1 MSNQEEKVAPE
12 VLLASEED
20 ILRGLIDAASDVE
33 QETLKIEIARKG
45 KVLFSFHVRGLLE
58 TEYNDCKEKATT
70 YKKNRQLGGIK
81 MPDETDT
88 AKYRSLLIYTA
99 TVGEDRQRIWGNK
112 EAWKQLNVLN
122 GPALIDKVLRAGE
135 KDAIIA
141 KIDELSGY
149 GEDLEEVAKN

>member
-1 MSNQEEKVAPE
+1 MSEQEEKMAPE
-12 VLLASEED
+12 ALLASEED

-33 QETLKIEIARKG
+33 QETLKIEIVRKG
-45 KVLFSFHVRGLLE
+45 RVLFSFRVRGLLE

-88 AKYRSLLIYTA
+88 AKYRSLLIYKA
-99 TVGEDRQRIWGNK
+99 TVEEDRQRVWGNK
-112 EAWKQLNVLN
+112 DAWKQLNVLN

-135 KDAIIA
+135 KDAVIA